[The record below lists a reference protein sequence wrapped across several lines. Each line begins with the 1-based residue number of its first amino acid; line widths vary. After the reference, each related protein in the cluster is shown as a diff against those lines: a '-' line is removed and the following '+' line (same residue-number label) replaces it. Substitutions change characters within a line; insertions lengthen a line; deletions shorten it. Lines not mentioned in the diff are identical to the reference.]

1 MNEYLP
7 TSTANGLP
15 HNLQRGERLA
25 SIGAGLVLAGFGLAR
40 GGLPGACKAV
50 AGGLLVSRGLSG
62 HCHVKGLLNE
72 PREELQLLREEVQH
86 LTRRLQR
93 LQERQRDDSR
103 RTLRWTPSCRR
114 TCRDSHGPCAWRRA
128 HRREEGETMA
138 SQLFLISYIL
148 DDQPMTCELHSEAET
163 LSREEARRHLEALHR
178 PHDAEAISD
187 IQVSKVERTHEPGT
201 TPGHYQQP

>member
-1 MNEYLP
+1 P
-7 TSTANGLP
+7 AACSACRSASATT
-15 HNLQRGERLA
+15 RG
-25 SIGAGLVLAGFGLAR
+25 
-40 GGLPGACKAV
+40 
-50 AGGLLVSRGLSG
+50 
-62 HCHVKGLLNE
+62 
-72 PREELQLLREEVQH
+72 
-86 LTRRLQR
+86 
-93 LQERQRDDSR
+93 
-103 RTLRWTPSCRR
+103 RTLRWTPNCRR

-138 SQLFLISYIL
+138 SHLFLISYIL
-148 DDQPMTCELHSEAET
+148 DDQPMTCELHSEADT

>member
-7 TSTANGLP
+7 TSTTNGLP

-40 GGLPGACKAV
+40 GGLPGACKAG

-103 RTLRWTPSCRR
+103 P
-114 TCRDSHGPCAWRRA
+114 DAP
-128 HRREEGETMA
+128 
-138 SQLFLISYIL
+138 
-148 DDQPMTCELHSEAET
+148 
-163 LSREEARRHLEALHR
+163 LEADLS
-178 PHDAEAISD
+178 PNL
-187 IQVSKVERTHEPGT
+187 P
-201 TPGHYQQP
+201 

>member
-25 SIGAGLVLAGFGLAR
+25 SIGAGLVLAGFGPGLRWLAR
-40 GGLPGACKAV
+40 RRKAV
-50 AGGLLVSRGLSG
+50 AGGLLVSRGLRGIAMSRACSRTAG
-62 HCHVKGLLNE
+62 RVAVAARRGAAPDLPPAALPPNLPLYG
-72 PREELQLLREEVQH
+72 PR
-86 LTRRLQR
+86 
-93 LQERQRDDSR
+93 
-103 RTLRWTPSCRR
+103 
-114 TCRDSHGPCAWRRA
+114 AWRRA
-128 HRREEGETMA
+128 HREEGETMA